1 MYHCQFQLLS
11 VGVQGN
17 EMKKVVPGHKLTNPI
32 SAYSDTSQRNTLD
45 LTEQSAH

>member
-17 EMKKVVPGHKLTNPI
+17 EIKKVVPGHKLTNPI